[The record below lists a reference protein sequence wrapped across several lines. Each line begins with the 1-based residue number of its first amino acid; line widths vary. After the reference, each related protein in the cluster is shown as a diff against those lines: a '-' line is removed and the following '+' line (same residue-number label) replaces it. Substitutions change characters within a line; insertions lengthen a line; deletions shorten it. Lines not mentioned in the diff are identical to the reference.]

1 MDKRSHQRS
10 SIRKV
15 VLENFAKFIGE
26 HLCQAIFFNKVAYRR
41 PATLFEKKILM
52 WLFSCEFYE
61 ISKSKYVYRI
71 PPMPAAYSF
80 VYLRLPE
87 CNQSFSKP
95 HYVSSKSL
103 SFFKGARNL
112 KLRNQL
118 ILSQLLYLCGWNQ
131 KCKLCPF
138 LKNEL
143 FKVGGTEVWFVFQTC
158 QC

>member
-26 HLCQAIFFNKVAYRR
+26 HLCQ
-41 PATLFEKKILM
+41 ATLFEKKILM

-158 QC
+158 QR